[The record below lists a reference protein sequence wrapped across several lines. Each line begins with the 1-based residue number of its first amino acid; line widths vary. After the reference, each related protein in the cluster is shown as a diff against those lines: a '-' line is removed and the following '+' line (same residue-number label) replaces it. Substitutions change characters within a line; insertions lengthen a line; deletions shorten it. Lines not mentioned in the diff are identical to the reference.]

1 MVSQVLRPLTFR
13 PPGRLPSLGS
23 LPRSAEE
30 LSGHVAFCAER
41 KINTCSLGSG
51 RGLRG
56 GAGGGPGG
64 TGRAEPPLWAAANP
78 LRVSAPRVSLLLD
91 RAARRPW
98 AGPRSCLRLPPLDLC
113 LGERLLRSRLYR
125 DRPISVQVSACFD
138 RACTEIPVP
147 IPPFITHLRP
157 PRQPPRC
164 PDGLVIG
171 DPREFWAFAPPPRRP
186 AAPDPAPGPGPS
198 HDLGN
203 PFQELTRHPSGST
216 RAGSCWPSRTW
227 AGHLRALSS

>member
-13 PPGRLPSLGS
+13 PPGRLPSLGR

-147 IPPFITHLRP
+147 IPPLYYPLTP
-157 PRQPPRC
+157 P
-164 PDGLVIG
+164 
-171 DPREFWAFAPPPRRP
+171 P
-186 AAPDPAPGPGPS
+186 AAPALPGRAGNRGSQGILGLCAPTPPARGPGPS
-198 HDLGN
+198 
-203 PFQELTRHPSGST
+203 
-216 RAGSCWPSRTW
+216 SRP
-227 AGHLRALSS
+227 RPQP